1 MFKYILLILIV
12 FALIFFMKPVVTEK
26 IQPIMMGNKYTT
38 INVRGNK
45 NQNELKDEMSERNRI
60 ITKVIEWQKPKL
72 IKAGNPIVGLVEG
85 FFQIKS
91 WNYYKNIF
99 ISDDGRVIDYQ
110 RGSVTTSEGQAYAMR
125 RAVMMKDKKTFDKSY
140 NWVKNNLQHKNDK
153 LFAWLWGPKEIGTG
167 GEIKYKVI
175 DQNGATDADIEI
187 AIALVLAS
195 KIWQQESYME
205 DALAIIND
213 IWNKETIVIKG
224 ERILVAGFNQKMD
237 KYVEVNPS
245 YFMPIGFRI
254 FAEVDEKHNWQLL
267 VNSSYNLVNL
277 CIANIKSGLPPDS
290 FYMNKATGQIILIE
304 GKSDFSYDAVRVFYL
319 FYVDYLLTED
329 SRAEKLLSK
338 SKFFI
343 DRWKL
348 DGVFYTNYKQNG
360 EPKDY
365 NEALGSIALLLPVI
379 KHYDKHVASDI
390 YRKKILMNYHFEGY
404 WGDPLDY
411 YAQNLV
417 WFGVWLYQ
425 NDKNVRVY
433 KY

>member
-1 MFKYILLILIV
+1 MLIV
-12 FALIFFMKPVVTEK
+12 LALIFFMKPVVTEK
-26 IQPIMMGNKYTT
+26 IQPILGNKYTT
-38 INVRGNK
+38 TNVRGNI
-45 NQNELKDEMSERNRI
+45 NQNELKTEMSERNRI

-72 IKAGNPIVGLVEG
+72 IKEGNPIVGLVEG
-85 FFQIKS
+85 FFEIKS

-125 RAVMMKDKKTFDKSY
+125 RALMMRDKKTFDKSY

-153 LFAWLWGPKEIGTG
+153 LFAWLWGSKEIGTG

-175 DQNGATDADIEI
+175 DQNGATDADVEI
-187 AIALVLAS
+187 AVALILAS
-195 KIWQQESYME
+195 KIWQQESYMN
-205 DALAIIND
+205 DALALIND
-213 IWNKETIVIKG
+213 IWKKETIIIKG

-254 FAEVDEKHNWQLL
+254 FAEVDDKHNWQEL
-267 VNSSYNLVNL
+267 VNSSYRLTNL
-277 CIANIKSGLPPDS
+277 CIDNIKSGLPPDS
-290 FYMNKATGQIILIE
+290 FYVDKVTGQIILVD
-304 GKSDFSYDAVRVFYL
+304 GKSDFSYDAVRVFYR

-329 SRAEKLLSK
+329 SRAEKILSK

-343 DRWKL
+343 DRWKRY
-348 DGVFYTNYKQNG
+348 GIFYTNYKQNG

-425 NDKNVRVY
+425 SDKNVRVY

>member
-12 FALIFFMKPVVTEK
+12 LALIFFMKPVVTEK
-26 IQPIMMGNKYTT
+26 IQPIMGNKYTT
-38 INVRGNK
+38 NKQGNK
-45 NQNELKDEMSERNRI
+45 NQNELKNEMYEKNRI
-60 ITKVIEWQKPKL
+60 ITKIIEWQKPKL
-72 IKAGNPIVGLVEG
+72 IKEGNPIVGLVEG
-85 FFQIKS
+85 FFEIKS
-91 WNYYKNIF
+91 WKYYKNIF
-99 ISDDGRVIDYQ
+99 ISDDGSVIDYQ

-125 RAVMMKDKKTFDKSY
+125 RALMMRDKKTFDKTY

-175 DQNGATDADIEI
+175 DQNGATDADVEI

-195 KIWQQESYME
+195 KIWQQESYMN
-205 DALAIIND
+205 DALALIND

-224 ERILVAGFNQKMD
+224 ERVLVAGFNQKMD

-245 YFMPIGFRI
+245 YFMPVGFRI

-267 VNSSYNLVNL
+267 VNSSYTLINL
-277 CIANIKSGLPPDS
+277 CIDNIKSGLPPDS
-290 FYMNKATGQIILIE
+290 FYIDKVTGQIILVD
-304 GKSDFSYDAVRVFYL
+304 GKSDFSYDAVRVFYR
-319 FYVDYLLTED
+319 FYIDYLLTED
-329 SRAEKLLSK
+329 SRGEKLLSK

-343 DRWKL
+343 DRWKR
-348 DGVFYTNYKQNG
+348 DGIFYTNYKQNG

-365 NEALGSIALLLPVI
+365 NEALGSIALLLPII
-379 KHYDKHVASDI
+379 KHYDKHVAADI
-390 YRKKILMNYHFEGY
+390 YRKKILTNYHFEGY

>member
-1 MFKYILLILIV
+1 MFKYILFILIV
-12 FALIFFMKPVVTEK
+12 IGLIFFMNPVVTEK
-26 IQPIMMGNKYTT
+26 IQPIMGNKYTT
-38 INVRGNK
+38 ANKQGNK
-45 NQNELKDEMSERNRI
+45 NQNELKKEMSERNRI

-72 IKAGNPIVGLVEG
+72 IKEGNPIVGLVEG
-85 FFQIKS
+85 FFEIKS
-91 WNYYKNIF
+91 WNYYKKIF

-125 RAVMMKDKKTFDKSY
+125 RALMMQDKKTFDKSY

-175 DQNGATDADIEI
+175 DQNGATDADVEI

-195 KIWQQESYME
+195 KIWQQESYMK

-213 IWNKETIVIKG
+213 IWKKETIVIKG
-224 ERILVAGFNQKMD
+224 ERILASGFNQKMD

-245 YFMPIGFRI
+245 YFMPMGFRI
-254 FAEVDEKHNWQLL
+254 FAEVDEQHNWQLL
-267 VNSSYNLVNL
+267 VNSSYRLVNL
-277 CIANIKSGLPPDS
+277 CIDNIKSGLPPDS
-290 FYMNKATGQIILIE
+290 FYIDKLTGQIILVD
-304 GKSDFSYDAVRVFYL
+304 GKSDFSYDAIRVFYR
-319 FYVDYLLTED
+319 FYVDYLLTGD
-329 SRAEKLLSK
+329 SRAEKILSK
-338 SKFFI
+338 AKFFV
-343 DRWKL
+343 DRWKRY
-348 DGVFYTNYKQNG
+348 GVFYTNYKQNG

-365 NEALGSIALLLPVI
+365 NEAIGSIALLLPVI
-379 KHYDKHVASDI
+379 KHYDKHVAADI

-404 WGDPLDY
+404 WGDPLNY

-433 KY
+433 QY